1 MCVVCFIGCCG
12 GVSLMGQLCVCPICH
27 PTLLTP
33 RGMAERVGNSFWGG
47 KKERESGSSGLMGNN
62 DGFPDGKRQRTVA
75 EHVEATLPISLTKQ
89 SAAPVKIGRMLPNKA
104 RTPLKLGLK

>member
-1 MCVVCFIGCCG
+1 M
-12 GVSLMGQLCVCPICH
+12 L
-27 PTLLTP
+27 
-33 RGMAERVGNSFWGG
+33 WGG
-47 KKERESGSSGLMGNN
+47 ESHGAALCLSHLPPHSTDTQGNDRKGGEFILGVRGEERESGSSGLMGNN

-89 SAAPVKIGRMLPNKA
+89 SAAPVKIGRMPPNKA